1 MSSEKEVAEIYKLSD
16 LKVGDQ
22 LLLEILLEEYKTSS
36 FDLIQ
41 NMKKAISDQNDNS
54 LTMAA
59 HTLKSASAT
68 LSATKVSQL
77 CEQIENLNIPLDIN
91 QRLQLIE
98 DLSMEYTQS
107 IEQIQSTIIEIK
119 DQQMKNQQR
128 ASA

>member
-1 MSSEKEVAEIYKLSD
+1 MTFLNKPLVFEQLALMLTKYFKTQKSVSFDSEVSLNSPTETAEIYKLSE
-16 LKVGDQ
+16 LRVGDQ

-41 NMKKAISDQNDNS
+41 NMKKAITDQNDSS

-77 CEQIENLNIPLDIN
+77 CEK
-91 QRLQLIE
+91 
-98 DLSMEYTQS
+98 
-107 IEQIQSTIIEIK
+107 IK
-119 DQQMKNQQR
+119 I
-128 ASA
+128 